1 MKILQEIYRAE
12 GVEIKGE
19 TIHRTAVRAVILRR
33 QKLLMVYSSKVGD
46 YKFPGGGV
54 GAGESHEHAL
64 ARELLEECGATLL
77 GMDGEL
83 GAVIEYDFPKEVEFD
98 VFKMTSFYYFCR
110 IREDFIGQNLD
121 GYERELGFQP
131 VWIDIKNAIEK
142 NKSLFDSKKPPH
154 WLKRETFVLDHI
166 QKLIVAGD
174 LPLQ

>member
-1 MKILQEIYRAE
+1 M
-12 GVEIKGE
+12 
-19 TIHRTAVRAVILRR
+19 
-33 QKLLMVYSSKVGD
+33 
-46 YKFPGGGV
+46 

-131 VWIDIKNAIEK
+131 IWIDIKTLLKRTSPCLIQ
-142 NKSLFDSKKPPH
+142 KSLP
-154 WLKRETFVLDHI
+154 I
-166 QKLIVAGD
+166 G
-174 LPLQ
+174 